1 MTTVPPGPALPPA
14 LRPLAALAQRY
25 PQLEGQV
32 VWLEEDGAFAF
43 QDDSDLGLD
52 PEEFAFYA
60 EGLLA
65 EGFHLAWALLA
76 DEADAQEP
84 LILQLTCGE
93 GAPPPPPPLPV
104 GWCLARVAGATGRA
118 GP

>member
-1 MTTVPPGPALPPA
+1 MTMPAAPAVPAA

-32 VWLEEDGAFAF
+32 VWLKAGGDFVF
-43 QDDSDLGLD
+43 QDNSDLGLD

-65 EGFHLAWALLA
+65 EGFHLVWALLA

-93 GAPPPPPPLPV
+93 GAPPPPPPLPA
-104 GWCLARVAGATGRA
+104 GWCLARVAGAVGRA
-118 GP
+118 AP